1 MRRRTDAPATPR
13 RPYRSP
19 ALKVHGDF
27 RSLTAAKTGSSSD
40 GTGKPKTKIPGPGGN
55 T

>member
-1 MRRRTDAPATPR
+1 MKRRTDAPATPR

-27 RSLTAAKTGSSSD
+27 RRLTAVKSGDTND
-40 GTGKPKTKIPGPGGN
+40 GTGKPKTKTQGPGGN